1 MKKVIIIIIAAT
13 CSLSASAQPVHEFS
27 INGGGGLS
35 ALNYKLSSGGKKLG
49 GGGEFGVGYTCLF
62 TEQIGL
68 HVGAGIGLYNAKA
81 DLDGAGVVTAGLTD
95 DEGDRFNMHT
105 TLHGYQETQNATFL
119 NIPVMAHFQTGLVH
133 KFYAMGGVKVGLP
146 VSCKYD
152 LSGATLTNEAYYPE
166 YDNVL
171 KEPTFAGYGD
181 FDNISSSGK
190 TKYKISAALAL
201 EAGMKWNIGSLLAV
215 YTGAYFD
222 YGLTNIAKETSFVN
236 YNNAEPANFT
246 INSAV
251 ASANK
256 INVMAVGVKVRLALS
271 PNGMEKSSGKEK
283 TSKVKA
289 EKPPKTKK
297 PKSKATSET
306 IEPPTADLPVEEIEE
321 TPVEVALTDAVEFT
335 LGRPGREGFPA
346 TAMGITWVSNIDG
359 QTAKF
364 TTASDALVILPDQT
378 AYNAITT
385 QESLKE
391 AFDAGNKSKE
401 FTAKAGTSFKS
412 LYLIVQDG
420 ETLYLIEMTSL
431 QFKAGES
438 KAYFRVKR

>member
-1 MKKVIIIIIAAT
+1 
-13 CSLSASAQPVHEFS
+13 
-27 INGGGGLS
+27 
-35 ALNYKLSSGGKKLG
+35 
-49 GGGEFGVGYTCLF
+49 
-62 TEQIGL
+62 
-68 HVGAGIGLYNAKA
+68 
-81 DLDGAGVVTAGLTD
+81 
-95 DEGDRFNMHT
+95 
-105 TLHGYQETQNATFL
+105 
-119 NIPVMAHFQTGLVH
+119 
-133 KFYAMGGVKVGLP
+133 
-146 VSCKYD
+146 
-152 LSGATLTNEAYYPE
+152 
-166 YDNVL
+166 VL

-181 FDNISSSGK
+181 FDNISSDGK

-222 YGLTNIAKETSFVN
+222 YGLTNIAKETPFVN
-236 YNNAEPANFT
+236 YNNVEPADFT
-246 INSAV
+246 INSAI
-251 ASANK
+251 ASADK

-271 PNGMEKSSGKEK
+271 PNGTEKSSGTEK

-297 PKSKATSET
+297 TKKAKSET
-306 IEPPTADLPVEEIEE
+306 IEPPIADDPVEEIEE

-391 AFDAGNKSKE
+391 TFDAANKSKE
-401 FTAKAGTSFKS
+401 FTAKAGTSFKP

-420 ETLYLIEMTSL
+420 ETLYLIEMTGL

-438 KAYFRVKR
+438 KGYFRVKS